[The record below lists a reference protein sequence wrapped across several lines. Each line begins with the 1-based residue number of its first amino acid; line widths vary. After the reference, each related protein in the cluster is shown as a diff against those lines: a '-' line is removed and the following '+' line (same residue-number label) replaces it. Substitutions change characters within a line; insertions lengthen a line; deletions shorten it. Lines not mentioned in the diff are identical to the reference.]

1 MEQRHR
7 ELVTLIEQ
15 YYAQVTTLQQTV
27 SALREQLASLPEQI
41 GYYDLMQND
50 LLHELELMPLN
61 AVQGTKV
68 LKQLKHVRK
77 ERRLYKNIH
86 AFEQLEQQNLQLLAA
101 LTISPSPLQT
111 TKTYTYRTVE
121 GYQFHQSLN
130 IERDQ
135 HVAKPPNVKRQ
146 KAVEEDDNRYHIV
159 RKQKQWQLYN
169 KDVFVVAYK
178 QLSSMHAYL
187 EQHAITLKAVSEHE
201 ELFAHYVTS

>member
-187 EQHAITLKAVSEHE
+187 EQHAITLRDVSEHE